1 MTAVAAAR
9 IGVGRPV
16 PAARIRV
23 RAAGV
28 MPGRANAGPTA
39 EMGASARVPRRMPA
53 ATMAAAS
60 ATVSASTTKP
70 GERMGSTATMAA
82 ARMPAARVP
91 FREDRRRHCQRCP

>member
-1 MTAVAAAR
+1 
-9 IGVGRPV
+9 
-16 PAARIRV
+16 
-23 RAAGV
+23 

-53 ATMAAAS
+53 TTMAA
-60 ATVSASTTKP
+60 
-70 GERMGSTATMAA
+70 ATMAA